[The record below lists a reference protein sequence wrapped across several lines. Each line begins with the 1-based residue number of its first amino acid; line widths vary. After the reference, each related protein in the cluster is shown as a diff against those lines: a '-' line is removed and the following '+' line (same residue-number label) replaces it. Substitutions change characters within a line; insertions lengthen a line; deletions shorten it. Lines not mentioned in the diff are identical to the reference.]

1 MFKLQIALYI
11 EIALH
16 VFSNCQK
23 SDIWFFGLRW
33 GCVYFGFQVWRRVL
47 DGVFPR
53 LLSRIWGCNSTLN
66 IFRLNLDG
74 HWTAFDL
81 NFSIARR
88 RWAFA
93 HLVQTLTT
101 MARLTWPNIW
111 RSLSERWGSRTS
123 NGTVIVLSH
132 SGFLASVLVAAE
144 TISTYFLQIHRFVRL
159 PHKQP
164 KETQQPQ
171 NPSITTHDH
180 LLVPADV
187 TTRGGRTLR
196 RLIFH
201 PGRSE
206 VPGFLK
212 KTIISLFLVCSVSDD
227 YLSQVIICLSQEH
240 RRSKRDRKVGDDKY
254 LRIHQ
259 TNEIG
264 NQS

>member
-1 MFKLQIALYI
+1 MAKYMKIT
-11 EIALH
+11 
-16 VFSNCQK
+16 
-23 SDIWFFGLRW
+23 FGKVRINLEW
-33 GCVYFGFQVWRRVL
+33 NGDSFVPQWVPGLSAGGCR
-47 DGVFPR
+47 
-53 LLSRIWGCNSTLN
+53 NN
-66 IFRLNLDG
+66 LNL
-74 HWTAFDL
+74 
-81 NFSIARR
+81 FSTNP
-88 RWAFA
+88 
-93 HLVQTLTT
+93 Q
-101 MARLTWPNIW
+101 
-111 RSLSERWGSRTS
+111 
-123 NGTVIVLSH
+123 
-132 SGFLASVLVAAE
+132 
-144 TISTYFLQIHRFVRL
+144 VRL

-171 NPSITTHDH
+171 NSSITTNDH

-201 PGRSE
+201 PGRSKM
-206 VPGFLK
+206 PGFLK

>member
-1 MFKLQIALYI
+1 MITGSWITGSWINLEWNGDSFVPQW
-11 EIALH
+11 
-16 VFSNCQK
+16 VP
-23 SDIWFFGLRW
+23 GLSAG
-33 GCVYFGFQVWRRVL
+33 GCR
-47 DGVFPR
+47 
-53 LLSRIWGCNSTLN
+53 NN
-66 IFRLNLDG
+66 LNL
-74 HWTAFDL
+74 
-81 NFSIARR
+81 FSTNP
-88 RWAFA
+88 
-93 HLVQTLTT
+93 Q
-101 MARLTWPNIW
+101 
-111 RSLSERWGSRTS
+111 
-123 NGTVIVLSH
+123 
-132 SGFLASVLVAAE
+132 
-144 TISTYFLQIHRFVRL
+144 VRL

-171 NPSITTHDH
+171 NPSITTNDH

-212 KTIISLFLVCSVSDD
+212 NIIGNFFYWPSFFASFSILADPKCQIFLNPLFLVCLSQDD